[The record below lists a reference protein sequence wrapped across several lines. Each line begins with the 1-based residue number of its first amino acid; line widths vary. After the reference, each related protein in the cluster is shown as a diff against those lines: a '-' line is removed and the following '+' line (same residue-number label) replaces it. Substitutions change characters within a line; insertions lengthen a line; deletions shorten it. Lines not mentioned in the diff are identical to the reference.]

1 MKALN
6 KKLFKEFVEWKT
18 ITDDELILLSENYE
32 KFIVKFRR
40 YYRTGQKQTF
50 RQWLNIVGELLDELV

>member
-1 MKALN
+1 MKDKKPSKSFRNFVNAQERQLLN
-6 KKLFKEFVEWKT
+6 
-18 ITDDELILLSENYE
+18 ENYE
-32 KFIVKFRR
+32 KFVVKFRR

>member
-1 MKALN
+1 MVQQN
-6 KKLFKEFVEWKT
+6 DKKSFKEFVNA
-18 ITDDELILLSENYE
+18 DELNLLSENYE
-32 KFIVKFRR
+32 NFILKFRR

>member
-1 MKALN
+1 MVQQN
-6 KKLFKEFVEWKT
+6 DKKSFKEFVNA
-18 ITDDELILLSENYE
+18 DELNLLSENYE
-32 KFIVKFRR
+32 NFIIKFRR

>member
-1 MKALN
+1 MVQQN
-6 KKLFKEFVEWKT
+6 DKKSFKEFVN
-18 ITDDELILLSENYE
+18 DDELNLLSENYE
-32 KFIVKFRR
+32 NFILKFRR

>member
-1 MKALN
+1 MVQQN
-6 KKLFKEFVEWKT
+6 DKKSFKEFVN
-18 ITDDELILLSENYE
+18 DDELKLLSENYE
-32 KFIVKFRR
+32 NFILKFRR

>member
-1 MKALN
+1 MVQQN
-6 KKLFKEFVEWKT
+6 DKKSFKEVVN
-18 ITDDELILLSENYE
+18 DDELKLLSENYE
-32 KFIVKFRR
+32 NFILKFRR

>member
-1 MKALN
+1 MIQQN
-6 KKLFKEFVEWKT
+6 DKKSFKEFVN
-18 ITDDELILLSENYE
+18 DDELKLLSENYE
-32 KFIVKFRR
+32 NFILKFRR